1 MSVIFFDGFEART
14 PTGSFYSYID
24 TNYWARSDGAALV
37 GTQISAGGNGL
48 RLPAAN
54 DYVVFLQNI
63 STHTNKKLYLGL
75 RWAFNSL
82 NSSFPSNRPL
92 LTVYNS
98 SNSAVLDISI
108 TQQNLAANALVGL
121 AVSQN
126 GQLVTTYSMFDS
138 LTAPIATTGSTRYFF
153 IKYSVLPQP
162 VFEFEFDLVNN
173 TVALRYQNVE
183 LFNTNSQSLTTV
195 SAFGA
200 VAKIGLHGRSF
211 GELELSDIYLVDDT
225 GTFANTWLGNS
236 FSVQPLSATQQ
247 NLTVNSD
254 AQLIINGAAQPSALA
269 STALAEDSSDS
280 TGFIRL
286 PEVGDYFAASF
297 SDPPTSFSP
306 EIYYPLIAGLRLD
319 SAARGASASLPS
331 AYKFVFYEPFDA
343 SLHEMGATIP
353 LSSGAYAKK
362 PAQFV
367 NTNPDSGAQW
377 DVTDINAASFGV
389 KNVATS

>member
-1 MSVIFFDGFEART
+1 MSVIFFDGFEARNQN
-14 PTGSFYSYID
+14 GSLYSYID
-24 TNYWARSDGAALV
+24 TNYWARSDGAAV
-37 GTQISAGGNGL
+37 YGTDTGWGRGITLSATAG
-48 RLPAAN
+48 
-54 DYVVFLQNI
+54 YVVFLQNI
-63 STHTNKKLYLGL
+63 GTHTNKKLYLGL
-75 RWAFNSL
+75 RWSIDGYQTG
-82 NSSFPSNRPL
+82 FPSNPPL
-92 LTVYNS
+92 LTIYNS
-98 SNSAVLDISI
+98 SNSAVLDVSI

-126 GQLVTTYSMFDS
+126 GQLVTTYSMFNS
-138 LTAPIATTGSTRYFF
+138 LAAPITVRDGFSDYFF
-153 IKYSVLPQP
+153 RLDLSPRP

-200 VAKIGLHGRSF
+200 VAKIGLHGGSSSSV
-211 GELELSDIYLVDDT
+211 LYDIYLVDDT

-269 STALAEDSSDS
+269 STALAEDSSGS

-319 SAARGASASLPS
+319 SVARGASASLPS
-331 AYKFVFYEPFDA
+331 AYKFVFYEPFGA

-367 NTNPDSGAQW
+367 NTNPDSGGQW
-377 DVTDINAASFGV
+377 DIPTINAASFGV